1 MRRGTTPTHIFET
14 IGISLVDA
22 TEIFVTYQQPD
33 QVPIGCKCDD
43 YHVVVEKTIEDI
55 TVEEDKI
62 TLELTQEETL
72 SFLEDVPVKVQI
84 RAKFPDGKAVACQ
97 VMNVGAEEILKE
109 GVI

>member
-22 TEIFVTYQQPD
+22 TEIYVTYQQPS
-33 QVPIGCKCDD
+33 GCKCDD
-43 YHVVVEKTIEDI
+43 YHVIVEKTIEDI
-55 TVEEDKI
+55 TVEEEQI
-62 TLELTQEETL
+62 SLELTQEETL